1 MSLKIFEEI
10 IVKGDKI
17 SKKHTS
23 TPNNA
28 KFLTL
33 KHPYLYTE
41 MASNSLLHEIQTSV
55 NHHKKNVGCKT
66 VLDKTK
72 SHIS

>member
-10 IVKGDKI
+10 IVEGDKI
-17 SKKHTS
+17 TKKQHTS

-55 NHHKKNVGCKT
+55 SHHKKM
-66 VLDKTK
+66 LAARQF
-72 SHIS
+72 

>member
-10 IVKGDKI
+10 IVEGDKI

-41 MASNSLLHEIQTSV
+41 MASKSLLHEIQTSV
-55 NHHKKNVGCKT
+55 SHHKKM
-66 VLDKTK
+66 LAARQF
-72 SHIS
+72 

>member
-1 MSLKIFEEI
+1 MFLKIFEEI

-17 SKKHTS
+17 SKKNNS

-28 KFLTL
+28 KFLIL

-41 MASNSLLHEIQTSV
+41 MASNTLLHEIQTSV
-55 NHHKKNVGCKT
+55 SRHKKIFW
-66 VLDKTK
+66 LQD
-72 SHIS
+72 SFR